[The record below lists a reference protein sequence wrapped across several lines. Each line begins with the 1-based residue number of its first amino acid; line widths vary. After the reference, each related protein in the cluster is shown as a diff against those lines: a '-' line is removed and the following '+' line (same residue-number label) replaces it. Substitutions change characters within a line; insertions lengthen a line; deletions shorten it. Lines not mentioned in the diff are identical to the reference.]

1 MEGNIATFQFFKL
14 AYGNGTTCDGLIGV
28 TEDVKARLERSKTTY
43 FSTMDGLPCNW
54 NEPMSNVVDMFSLTW
69 LSDAGVLYLQGIHP
83 EQLNNK
89 RNFAFLPSVEYIRRE
104 LAKAKQQ

>member
-43 FSTMDGLPCNW
+43 FSTMDGLPRNW
-54 NEPMSNVVDMFSLTW
+54 NEPMSNVVDMFSRTYCFHGQDLIY
-69 LSDAGVLYLQGIHP
+69 SSGRAVLP
-83 EQLNNK
+83 T
-89 RNFAFLPSVEYIRRE
+89 PIRP
-104 LAKAKQQ
+104 